1 MSLMK
6 EILEAK
12 IKRDE
17 VLVCFLG
24 QTGFIFRTPEVSLCV
39 DPYLSDS
46 CGKNE
51 AMTKELGVA
60 LVRALPIL
68 INPEELDVDFVF
80 ATHEHQD
87 HADPETLTGIKAEKT
102 KIVGP
107 TQVIKLLA
115 DLGIPAEKGIEL
127 NAGEVRAFGSASVRA
142 VYARHAPGNVGYV
155 FEVAGLKFYT
165 TGDSEFDERLLE
177 VAQYAPDVLLVCIN
191 GKWGNMTS
199 TEAVEL
205 TRRLHPKV
213 VIPMHYDM
221 FTVNSADPKAFAEA
235 VGQSGSSSR
244 VVILEPG
251 KINILSGATL

>member
-6 EILEAK
+6 EILKAK
-12 IKRDE
+12 VGRDE

-46 CGKNE
+46 CAKNE
-51 AMTKELGVA
+51 RMTKELGVA
-60 LVRALPIL
+60 LSRALPIYL
-68 INPEELDVDFVF
+68 SPEELDVDFVF

-102 KIVGP
+102 KFVGP

-115 DLGIPAEKGIEL
+115 DLGIPAGKGVEL
-127 NAGEVRAFGSASVRA
+127 NAGETRMFGPASVRA

-155 FEVAGLKFYT
+155 FDIAGLKFYT
-165 TGDSEFDERLLE
+165 TGDSEFDERLFE

-199 TEAVEL
+199 AEAVEL
-205 TRRLHPKV
+205 TKRLHPKV

-221 FTVNSADPKAFAEA
+221 FAVNSADPVAFAAA
-235 VGQSGSSSR
+235 VGRSGASSR
-244 VVILEPG
+244 VLILEPA
-251 KINILSGATL
+251 KINILSRATL